1 MVIEKE
7 NKANKRMIALEIS
20 NNEDEMLKSIS
31 SFMKLNNP
39 NYNRSAVIRRCIK
52 ETHDG
57 IIQTK

>member
-57 IIQTK
+57 IQTK

>member
-7 NKANKRMIALEIS
+7 SKANKRMIALEIS

-39 NYNRSAVIRRCIK
+39 NYNQSVVVRRCIK
-52 ETHDG
+52 ETYDG

>member
-1 MVIEKE
+1 MVIGED
-7 NKANKRMIALEIS
+7 KRKTKKMIALEITT
-20 NNEDEMLKSIS
+20 NDDEMLKSIS
-31 SFMKLNNP
+31 LFMKLNNP

>member
-7 NKANKRMIALEIS
+7 SKANKRMIALEIS

-52 ETHDG
+52 EPHDG
-57 IIQTK
+57 IQTK

>member
-7 NKANKRMIALEIS
+7 SKANKRMIALEIS
-20 NNEDEMLKSIS
+20 DNEDETLKSIS

-39 NYNRSAVIRRCIK
+39 NYNRAAVIRRCIK

-57 IIQTK
+57 IQTK